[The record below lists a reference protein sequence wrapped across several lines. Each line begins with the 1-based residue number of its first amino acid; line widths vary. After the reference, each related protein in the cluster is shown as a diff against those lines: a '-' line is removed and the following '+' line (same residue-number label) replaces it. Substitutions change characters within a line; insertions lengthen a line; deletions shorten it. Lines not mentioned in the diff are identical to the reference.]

1 MVNGRCFSTLVIA
14 HTVAIHSS
22 VLTIYHSPFTIYRPT
37 IYHSPPS
44 MYEHIDISED
54 SGITTITLNRPEKL
68 NALAGHMRRDLAEAL
83 EAAGSDRSVYVVVIT
98 GAGRAFCAGGDV
110 RAMAE
115 LIEKQDAEEF
125 SRLLGSARRVVLAIR
140 QMTKPVIASINGPAF
155 GAGFN
160 LALACDL
167 RIASTNA
174 NFSQSFAKVGL
185 HPDWGGTYFLP
196 RLVTPNRACEMFFL
210 GETMSAEE
218 AHRLGILNDV
228 VAPEEL
234 EAATRRLA
242 ERLRDAP
249 AISVGAAK
257 QAVYMSQSAE
267 LEEMLRYETEAQMRC
282 FESEDAGEGVRAFL
296 EKREPKF
303 TGR

>member
-1 MVNGRCFSTLVIA
+1 
-14 HTVAIHSS
+14 
-22 VLTIYHSPFTIYRPT
+22 
-37 IYHSPPS
+37 
-44 MYEHIDISED
+44 MYEHIDIIED
-54 SGITTITLNRPEKL
+54 SGIRTITLNRPEKL
-68 NALAGHMRRDLAEAL
+68 NALGGHMRRDLAEAL
-83 EAAGSDRSVYVVVIT
+83 EAAGSDRNVHVVIIT

-110 RAMAE
+110 KAMVD
-115 LIEKQDAEEF
+115 LIDRQNAEEF
-125 SRLLGSARRVVLAIR
+125 SRLLGSARRVITGIR
-140 QMTKPVIASINGPAF
+140 QMTKPVIASINGPAV

-167 RIASTNA
+167 RIASTTA
-174 NFSQSFAKVGL
+174 TFSQSFAKVGL

-196 RLVTPNRACEMFFL
+196 RLVTSNKACEMFFL

-234 EAATRRLA
+234 EATTRRLA
-242 ERLRDAP
+242 ERLRSAP
-249 AISVGAAK
+249 AISLGAAK
-257 QAVYMSQSAE
+257 QAVYMSQAAE

-282 FESEDAGEGVRAFL
+282 FESQDAGEGLRAFL
-296 EKREPKF
+296 EKRPPKF